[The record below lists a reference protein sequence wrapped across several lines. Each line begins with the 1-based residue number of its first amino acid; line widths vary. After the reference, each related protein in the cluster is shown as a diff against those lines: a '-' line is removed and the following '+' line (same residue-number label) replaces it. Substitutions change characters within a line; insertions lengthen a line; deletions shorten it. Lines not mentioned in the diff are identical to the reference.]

1 MSLDYLKD
9 RKAKVPKLWTEFGV
23 KEGDQRGLA
32 ALYHS
37 MLERDEDYQ
46 TLLRASGSDSA
57 PLEDAVWLA

>member
-23 KEGDQRGLA
+23 KEGDQWGLA

-37 MLERDEDYQ
+37 MLERDEDYE
-46 TLLRASGSDSA
+46 TLL
-57 PLEDAVWLA
+57 